1 MVVGNQRSQ
10 CPVQSEVTIS
20 HPIKSHNSLS
30 NHKSSAIVL
39 SEITYFNLPLIIIVH
54 FLDCYPLETIL
65 HPGVSQIRVKSEK
78 HKIAYEKINLSYTRI
93 TNYCPVFHL
102 KYFIYS

>member
-54 FLDCYPLETIL
+54 FLDCYPLEIIL

-93 TNYCPVFHL
+93 TNYCPVIHL

>member
-10 CPVQSEVTIS
+10 CPVQSEVTIP
-20 HPIKSHNSLS
+20 HPIKS
-30 NHKSSAIVL
+30 HKSSAIVL

-54 FLDCYPLETIL
+54 FLDCYPLEIIL
-65 HPGVSQIRVKSEK
+65 HPGVSQITVKSEK

-93 TNYCPVFHL
+93 TNYCPVFHF